1 MKRLTCEMCG
11 STDLMKQDGVF
22 VCQSC
27 GCKYSVEEA
36 KKMLVEGTVD
46 VSGSKVKVDDSE
58 ELEKLYQVARR
69 AKESNNSENA
79 AKYYDMILM
88 KDPNSWE
95 ANFYTVYYK
104 SMNCKIGEIRSAIE
118 NVENCIEDTFNLIK
132 QHVEEPEQRI
142 KAVDEVLKRTDI
154 LADLMESSYKRH
166 FDSIPQSIK
175 GNYLMEN
182 VSVLVAAATAK
193 TKPIR
198 CIIYLLA
205 DDEEFMLNYGYAV
218 IKKFMK
224 GRDGWRHAEAARK
237 VLAKYDEIS
246 ARKKEEEKE
255 RKAREAKERFDS
267 YWEAHAEEKE
277 QLGIE
282 QVNLKKKIDELNA
295 QITAID
301 TKNTVK
307 INALR
312 QERDKKLPCEIEV
325 DKQRGIIRDLE
336 AQRDKCSIFKGKE
349 KKAIQARLDTEEK
362 PKLQSLRR
370 KADAEKKAHQDKFNA
385 EISAVMGEGKE
396 LRDEV
401 TNLKKRSNEIDREL
415 TQDR

>member
-36 KKMLVEGTVD
+36 RKMMVEGTVD

-104 SMNCKIGEIRSAIE
+104 SMNCKIGEVRSAIG
-118 NVENCIEDTFNLIK
+118 NVENCIESTFNLIK
-132 QHVEEPEQRI
+132 QHVEDSGQRI

-154 LADLMESSYKRH
+154 LANLMESSYNRH

-175 GNYLMEN
+175 GNYLMER
-182 VSVLVAAATAK
+182 VSVQVAAATAK

-218 IKKFMK
+218 IKRFMK
-224 GRDGWRHAEAARK
+224 GRDGWRHAEAAQK

-246 ARKKEEEKE
+246 ARKREEEKE

-277 QLGIE
+277 RLGME

-301 TKNTVK
+301 AKNTIK

-325 DKQRGIIRDLE
+325 DKQRDIICDLE
-336 AQRDKCSIFKGKE
+336 AQRDMCGIFKGKE

-362 PKLQSLRR
+362 PKLESLR
-370 KADAEKKAHQDKFNA
+370 KNADAEKKMHQDKINA
-385 EISAVMGEGKE
+385 EISALTDEARGLRSVIANLRKRYDEITEE
-396 LRDEV
+396 LNRDH
-401 TNLKKRSNEIDREL
+401 
-415 TQDR
+415 